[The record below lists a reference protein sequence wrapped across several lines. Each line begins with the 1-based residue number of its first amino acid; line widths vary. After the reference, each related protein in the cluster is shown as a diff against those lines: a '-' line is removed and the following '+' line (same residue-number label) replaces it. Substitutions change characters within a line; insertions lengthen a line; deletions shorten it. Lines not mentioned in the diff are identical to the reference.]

1 MRSSDWSS
9 DVCSSDLLVTVLDM
23 EGVGLKDLGGEA
35 LEFMKQASKIV
46 QEHYVERCH
55 KMFLVNVPYMFSF
68 IWRIVQPMVNEN
80 TRRKIT
86 ILSSDYT
93 QIQDV
98 ISAVQLPARYGGS
111 QTPLGDAQQ
120 EHAY

>member
-86 ILSSDYT
+86 IDRKSVGTGKSVSVRVA
-93 QIQDV
+93 IGG
-98 ISAVQLPARYGGS
+98 ARIIKKKKK
-111 QTPLGDAQQ
+111 
-120 EHAY
+120 